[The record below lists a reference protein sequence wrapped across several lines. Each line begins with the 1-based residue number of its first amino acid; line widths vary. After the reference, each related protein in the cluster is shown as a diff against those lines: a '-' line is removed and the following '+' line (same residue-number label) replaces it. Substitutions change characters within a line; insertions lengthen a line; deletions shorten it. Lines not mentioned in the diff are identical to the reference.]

1 MNRAAIREFDKMSDS
16 LSTLNAQFAYRLMN
30 LCVKS
35 EPVALLPILVN
46 IEGEL
51 QKLEECAQ
59 ISKDDDY
66 TFKVFA
72 NYSSDIPALA
82 QGIFKTHPEFK
93 QELFEEEV
101 EYIDEDGEER
111 VDKVP
116 YILLT
121 MPDVDD
127 ERYDVLKDGVKAI
140 YEDTKVKMENV
151 IANADVKMAELMAG
165 ESEAD
170 IEKVKKNRD
179 KQVKTWTEQ
188 RDKVYNKKLQ
198 EIEEAHS
205 KWLLE
210 QSDQRLKNLMNMK
223 K

>member
-1 MNRAAIREFDKMSDS
+1 MSDS

-121 MPDVDD
+121 MPEVND

>member
-1 MNRAAIREFDKMSDS
+1 MNRAAIKEFDKMSDS

-35 EPVALLPILVN
+35 EPVSLLPIIVF
-46 IEGEL
+46 IDGE
-51 QKLEECAQ
+51 QMKLEECAKV
-59 ISKDDDY
+59 SKDDDY
-66 TFKVFA
+66 TFKIIPDF
-72 NYSSDIPALA
+72 SSDIPALA
-82 QGIFKTHPEFK
+82 QAIFRAHPEFK
-93 QELFEEEV
+93 QEMQTMDV
-101 EYIDEDGEER
+101 DYVDEDGQEQIE
-111 VDKVP
+111 KMN

-151 IANADVKMAELMAG
+151 IANADAKMAELMKD
-165 ESEAD
+165 ESEAEV
-170 IEKVKKNRD
+170 EKLKKSRD

-188 RDKVYNKKLQ
+188 RDKVHADKLQ

-210 QSDQRLKNLMNMK
+210 QSEQRLKNLMNMK

>member
-1 MNRAAIREFDKMSDS
+1 MSDS

-93 QELFEEEV
+93 QEVFDEEV
-101 EYIDEDGEER
+101 DYINEDGEER
-111 VDKVP
+111 TDKVP

-121 MPDVDD
+121 MPEVND
-127 ERYDVLKDGVKAI
+127 ERYDVLKDGVKVV
-140 YEDTKVKMENV
+140 YDDTKVKMENV
-151 IANADVKMAELMAG
+151 IANADAKMAELMTG

-170 IEKVKKNRD
+170 IEKVKKARD

>member
-35 EPVALLPILVN
+35 EPVSLLPILVN
-46 IEGEL
+46 IEGEQ
-51 QKLEECAQ
+51 QKIEECAHV
-59 ISKDDDY
+59 SKDDDY
-66 TFKVFA
+66 TFRVFA
-72 NYSSDIPALA
+72 NYSSDIPAVA
-82 QGIFKTHPEFK
+82 QGIFKAHPEFK

-101 EYIDEDGEER
+101 EYIDEDGQQR
-111 VDKVP
+111 TDKVP

-121 MPDVDD
+121 MPEVND
-127 ERYDVLKDGVKAI
+127 ERYDVLKDGIKVI

-151 IANADVKMAELMAG
+151 VANADAKMAELMAG

-210 QSDQRLKNLMNMK
+210 QSEQRLKNLMNMK

>member
-1 MNRAAIREFDKMSDS
+1 MCDS

-35 EPVALLPILVN
+35 EPVSLLPILVN
-46 IEGEL
+46 IEGEM
-51 QKLEECAQ
+51 QKIEECAH

-93 QELFEEEV
+93 QELFDEEV
-101 EYIDEDGEER
+101 EYIDEDGEQR

-121 MPDVDD
+121 MPVVDD

-140 YEDTKVKMENV
+140 YEDTKIKMENV
-151 IANADVKMAELMAG
+151 IANGDAKMAKLMAG

-198 EIEEAHS
+198 EIEEGHY
-205 KWLLE
+205 KWLSE
-210 QSDQRLKNLMNMK
+210 QSEQRLKDLMNMK
-223 K
+223 N

>member
-1 MNRAAIREFDKMSDS
+1 MNRAAIKEFDKMSDS

-35 EPVALLPILVN
+35 EPVSLLPIIVF
-46 IEGEL
+46 IDGE
-51 QKLEECAQ
+51 QMKLEECAKV
-59 ISKDDDY
+59 SKDDDY
-66 TFKVFA
+66 TFKIIPDF
-72 NYSSDIPALA
+72 SSDIPALA
-82 QGIFKTHPEFK
+82 QAIFRAHPEFK
-93 QELFEEEV
+93 QEMQTMDV
-101 EYIDEDGEER
+101 DYVDEDGQE
-111 VDKVP
+111 
-116 YILLT
+116 ILLT
-121 MPDVDD
+121 MPEVDD

>member
-93 QELFEEEV
+93 QEMFDEEV

-127 ERYDVLKDGVKAI
+127 ERYDVLKDGVKVI
-140 YEDTKVKMENV
+140 YEDTKVRMENV
-151 IANADVKMAELMAG
+151 IANADVKMAELMKD

-188 RDKVYNKKLQ
+188 RDKIHAEKLQ
-198 EIEEAHS
+198 EIEEAHN
-205 KWLLE
+205 KWLNEEAERRLE
-210 QSDQRLKNLMNMK
+210 ILKNLKN
-223 K
+223 

>member
-121 MPDVDD
+121 MPEVDD

>member
-93 QELFEEEV
+93 QEMFEEEV

-111 VDKVP
+111 MDKVP

-127 ERYDVLKDGVKAI
+127 ERYDVLKDGVKVI
-140 YEDTKVKMENV
+140 YEDTKVRMENV
-151 IANADVKMAELMAG
+151 IANADVKMAELMKD
-165 ESEAD
+165 ESEAEV
-170 IEKVKKNRD
+170 EKLKKSRD

-188 RDKVYNKKLQ
+188 RDKIHAEKLQ
-198 EIEEAHS
+198 EIEEAHN
-205 KWLLE
+205 KWLNEEAERRLE
-210 QSDQRLKNLMNMK
+210 ILKNLKN
-223 K
+223 

>member
-35 EPVALLPILVN
+35 EPVSLLPILIN
-46 IEGEL
+46 IEGEQ
-51 QKLEECAQ
+51 QKIEECAHV
-59 ISKDDDY
+59 SKDDDY
-66 TFKVFA
+66 TFRVFA
-72 NYSSDIPALA
+72 NYSSDIPAVA

-121 MPDVDD
+121 MPEVDD

-151 IANADVKMAELMAG
+151 IANADVKMAELMKD

>member
-93 QELFEEEV
+93 QEVFDEEV
-101 EYIDEDGEER
+101 DYINEDGEER
-111 VDKVP
+111 TDKVP

-121 MPDVDD
+121 MPEVND
-127 ERYDVLKDGVKAI
+127 ERYDVLKDGVKVV
-140 YEDTKVKMENV
+140 YDDTKVKMENV
-151 IANADVKMAELMAG
+151 IANADAKMAELMTG

-170 IEKVKKNRD
+170 IEKLKKARD

-205 KWLLE
+205 KWQLE
-210 QSDQRLKNLMNMK
+210 QSEQRLKNLMNMK

>member
-1 MNRAAIREFDKMSDS
+1 MSDS

-35 EPVALLPILVN
+35 EPVSLLPIVVV
-46 IEGEL
+46 IDGEQ
-51 QKLEECAQ
+51 QKLEECAK

-66 TFKVFA
+66 TFRIIPEF
-72 NYSSDIPALA
+72 SSDIPALA
-82 QGIFKTHPEFK
+82 QAIFKVHPEFK
-93 QELFEEEV
+93 QEMLTEEV
-101 EYIDEDGEER
+101 DYFDEEGEECR
-111 VDKVP
+111 DKVP

-121 MPDVDD
+121 MPEVND

>member
-1 MNRAAIREFDKMSDS
+1 
-16 LSTLNAQFAYRLMN
+16 
-30 LCVKS
+30 
-35 EPVALLPILVN
+35 
-46 IEGEL
+46 
-51 QKLEECAQ
+51 
-59 ISKDDDY
+59 
-66 TFKVFA
+66 
-72 NYSSDIPALA
+72 
-82 QGIFKTHPEFK
+82 
-93 QELFEEEV
+93 
-101 EYIDEDGEER
+101 
-111 VDKVP
+111 
-116 YILLT
+116 
-121 MPDVDD
+121 
-127 ERYDVLKDGVKAI
+127 
-140 YEDTKVKMENV
+140 MENV

-210 QSDQRLKNLMNMK
+210 QSEQRLKNLMDMK

>member
-35 EPVALLPILVN
+35 EPVSLLPILVN

-121 MPDVDD
+121 MPEVDD

-170 IEKVKKNRD
+170 IEKVKKARD

>member
-35 EPVALLPILVN
+35 EPVSLLPILVN
-46 IEGEL
+46 IEGEQ
-51 QKLEECAQ
+51 QKIEECAHV
-59 ISKDDDY
+59 SKDDDY

-121 MPDVDD
+121 MPEVNDD
-127 ERYDVLKDGVKAI
+127 RYDVLKDGVKAI

>member
-1 MNRAAIREFDKMSDS
+1 MSDS

-121 MPDVDD
+121 MPEVNDD
-127 ERYDVLKDGVKAI
+127 RYDVLKDGVKAI

-151 IANADVKMAELMAG
+151 VANADAKLTTLMAN

>member
-1 MNRAAIREFDKMSDS
+1 MNRAAIKEFDKMSDS

-35 EPVALLPILVN
+35 EPVSLLPIIVF
-46 IEGEL
+46 IDGE
-51 QKLEECAQ
+51 QMKLEECAKV
-59 ISKDDDY
+59 SKDDDY
-66 TFKVFA
+66 TFKIIPDF
-72 NYSSDIPALA
+72 SSDIPALA
-82 QGIFKTHPEFK
+82 QAIFRAHPEFK
-93 QELFEEEV
+93 QEMQTM
-101 EYIDEDGEER
+101 D
-111 VDKVP
+111 VD
-116 YILLT
+116 ILLT
-121 MPDVDD
+121 MPEVDD

-210 QSDQRLKNLMNMK
+210 QSEQRLKNLMDMK

>member
-121 MPDVDD
+121 MPEVNDD
-127 ERYDVLKDGVKAI
+127 RYDVLKDGVKAI

-151 IANADVKMAELMAG
+151 IANADAKLTTLMAN

-210 QSDQRLKNLMNMK
+210 QSEQRLKNLMDMK

>member
-93 QELFEEEV
+93 QEMFEEEV

-111 VDKVP
+111 MDKVP

-127 ERYDVLKDGVKAI
+127 ERYDVLKDGVKVI
-140 YEDTKVKMENV
+140 YEDTKVRMENV
-151 IANADVKMAELMAG
+151 IANADAKMAELMAG

-188 RDKVYNKKLQ
+188 RDKIHAEKLQ
-198 EIEEAHS
+198 EIEEAHN
-205 KWLLE
+205 KWLNEEAERRLE
-210 QSDQRLKNLMNMK
+210 ILKNLKN
-223 K
+223 

>member
-93 QELFEEEV
+93 QEMFEEEV

-127 ERYDVLKDGVKAI
+127 ERYDVLKDGVKVI
-140 YEDTKVKMENV
+140 YEDTKVRMENV
-151 IANADVKMAELMAG
+151 IANADVKMAELMKD

-188 RDKVYNKKLQ
+188 RDKIHAEKLQ
-198 EIEEAHS
+198 EIEEAHN
-205 KWLLE
+205 KWLNEEAERRLE
-210 QSDQRLKNLMNMK
+210 ILKNLKN
-223 K
+223 

>member
-121 MPDVDD
+121 MPEVNDD
-127 ERYDVLKDGVKAI
+127 RYDVLKDGVKAI

-151 IANADVKMAELMAG
+151 VANADAKLTTLMAN

>member
-1 MNRAAIREFDKMSDS
+1 MSDS

-121 MPDVDD
+121 MPEVNDD
-127 ERYDVLKDGVKAI
+127 RYDVLKDGVKAI

-210 QSDQRLKNLMNMK
+210 QSDQRLKNLMDMK

>member
-1 MNRAAIREFDKMSDS
+1 MNRAAIKEFDKMSDS

-35 EPVALLPILVN
+35 EPVSLLPIIVF
-46 IEGEL
+46 IDGE
-51 QKLEECAQ
+51 QMKLEECAQ

-121 MPDVDD
+121 MPEVDD

-210 QSDQRLKNLMNMK
+210 QSEQRLKNLMDMK

>member
-93 QELFEEEV
+93 QEVFDEEV
-101 EYIDEDGEER
+101 DYINEDGEER
-111 VDKVP
+111 TDKVP

-121 MPDVDD
+121 MPEVND
-127 ERYDVLKDGVKAI
+127 ERYDVLKDGVKVV
-140 YEDTKVKMENV
+140 YDDTKVKMENV
-151 IANADVKMAELMAG
+151 IANADAKMAELMTG

-170 IEKVKKNRD
+170 IEKLKKARD

>member
-1 MNRAAIREFDKMSDS
+1 MSDS

-93 QELFEEEV
+93 QEMFEEEV

-111 VDKVP
+111 MDKVP

-127 ERYDVLKDGVKAI
+127 ERYDVLKDGVKVI
-140 YEDTKVKMENV
+140 YEDTKVRMENV
-151 IANADVKMAELMAG
+151 IANADVKMAELMKD

-188 RDKVYNKKLQ
+188 RDKIHAEKLQ
-198 EIEEAHS
+198 EIEEAHN
-205 KWLLE
+205 KWLNEEAERRLE
-210 QSDQRLKNLMNMK
+210 ILKNLKN
-223 K
+223 

>member
-121 MPDVDD
+121 MPEVNDD
-127 ERYDVLKDGVKAI
+127 RYDVLKDGVKAI

-151 IANADVKMAELMAG
+151 IANADAKLTTLMAN

>member
-1 MNRAAIREFDKMSDS
+1 MSDS

-121 MPDVDD
+121 MPEVDD

-151 IANADVKMAELMAG
+151 IANADAKLTTLMAN

>member
-35 EPVALLPILVN
+35 EPVSLLPILVN
-46 IEGEL
+46 IEGEQ
-51 QKLEECAQ
+51 QKIEECAHV
-59 ISKDDDY
+59 SKDDDY
-66 TFKVFA
+66 TFRVFA

-121 MPDVDD
+121 MPEVDD